1 MPASQ
6 AAPAGG
12 MSREIGG
19 SRHAL
24 RGILQ
29 RMPVAMQA
37 GNGTLLGI
45 VPIEGASAQLA
56 IVGYLL
62 PSSGRRTGQRAT
74 EHLDPALAARAGSD
88 KDGLAGDGL
97 VVDAAQRRVLVQGR
111 DVGLAFREFELLA
124 FLTANPGRVF
134 SRRDLL
140 ARLWEDAYHGTT
152 RTVDVH
158 VHRLRQKLG
167 PEHAR
172 RLVTMRRVGYM
183 YQPAVAR

>member
-1 MPASQ
+1 MLTQ
-6 AAPAGG
+6 
-12 MSREIGG
+12 
-19 SRHAL
+19 
-24 RGILQ
+24 RGLLS
-29 RMPVAMQA
+29 RMPVALQP
-37 GNGTLLGI
+37 GHGTLLGV
-45 VPIEGASAQLA
+45 VPIDGASAQLA

-62 PSSGRRTGQRAT
+62 PSAARRTSERAA
-74 EHLDPALAARAGSD
+74 ESPDPAPPARVVSHV
-88 KDGLAGDGL
+88 DGLI
-97 VVDAAQRRVLVQGR
+97 VDEAQRRVLVRGQ

-158 VHRLRQKLG
+158 VHRLRRKLG

-172 RLVTMRRVGYM
+172 RLVTLRRVGYM
-183 YQPAVAR
+183 YRPAEAR

>member
-6 AAPAGG
+6 AGPAVALP
-12 MSREIGG
+12 REIGV
-19 SRHAL
+19 SRHAVHN
-24 RGILQ
+24 ILQ

-37 GNGTLLGI
+37 GHGTLLGV

-62 PSSGRRTGQRAT
+62 PSSARRVSDRAGDR
-74 EHLDPALAARAGSD
+74 LDPAPPARAASET
-88 KDGLAGDGL
+88 DGL
-97 VVDAAQRRVLVQGR
+97 VVDAARRRVLVQGR
-111 DVGLAFREFELLA
+111 RVDLAFREFELLA

-140 ARLWEDAYHGTT
+140 ARLWEDAYHGTA

-158 VHRLRQKLG
+158 VHRLRRKLG

-183 YQPAVAR
+183 YQPAAAH